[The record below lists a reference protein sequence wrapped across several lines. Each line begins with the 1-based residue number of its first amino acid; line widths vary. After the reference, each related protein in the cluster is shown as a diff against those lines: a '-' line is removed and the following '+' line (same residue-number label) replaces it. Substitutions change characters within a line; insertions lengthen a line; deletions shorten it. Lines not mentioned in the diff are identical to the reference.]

1 MAADY
6 TRTIIFKVEDQAI
19 KRATNQIVTSLK
31 KIEETLSRIEKKGFN
46 RIARDASKAAG
57 EIDKTTAAMKKFTKE
72 LERSEKQKL
81 LPSAKLALPPGMSRF
96 QQFQKRAR
104 KGMGILGGVGA
115 AGIAASSLAIKSLNT
130 QYNHLIGVTNKVTSA
145 LGPLGQRFEIAEANT
160 NGLSITLKS
169 LGHVIQ
175 HHPLVSG
182 VLAVAIFALGADTKN
197 TTTAFMWLGKTIN
210 NISRPIRRLAADFN
224 PVEWALRRVTGEAL
238 LTTKSLKGL
247 SGGATFRRGGAD
259 IPPGFR
265 TVDVDPI
272 VGDFNAIP
280 NQLKFEEYH
289 RARGNDVRQKLGL
302 GGRVA
307 QNVQAS
313 RNARSASGFGDWEAR
328 QRGIATASARDK
340 ILQSIERKNKRLV
353 KQGKEKLNTERMINR
368 EMKKQLGIT
377 KKIDGM
383 FTDRAR
389 KERRMGAKI
398 RWAGSKMGMN
408 RLDAKGA
415 ESLMLGAGF
424 PMLFG
429 GGVGAVGGGLGGS
442 ILGNAMG
449 MGGFGTQIIG
459 SAIGTQLEQLHNRV
473 VQIGNA
479 TQTLNMDQLEESG
492 IRVNAELEIQIN
504 RLKKIGDFEKA
515 EKKLEREVSRQT
527 GSVGTTNK
535 DIANNVAMLQNV
547 WDSLLAAA
555 GTTIGIIATPF
566 VTALAAILKL
576 VQLLLVGVNVILSAV
591 GTLFKKIVELI
602 GLLPGGQKLLDG
614 ISNAMDNMN
623 GALDNMKVNFQ
634 GYLDGLTEEQDK
646 IRQRIELG
654 DKEAAIQQKI
664 AEAVAKYGK
673 ENKDKIEKAVRAVA
687 ALTEQEKEVKKMEAL
702 YKKMGRTIE
711 DGLVNAIEGAI
722 QGTKTLGEVASSVF
736 RQMGRMLLQYGVHSL
751 MGGMFKGTSFGK
763 YLGYKAEGGPVLGG
777 SPYVVGEKGPEL
789 FVPNSSGNIVPN
801 HAMGGSMVV
810 NVDASGSSA
819 EGDDDRSRQLGE
831 LIGAAVQ
838 SEIIRQQ
845 RPGGTLY

>member
-280 NQLKFEEYH
+280 NQLKFQEYH
-289 RARGNDVRQKLGL
+289 RARGNDLRQKLGL

-313 RNARSASGFGDWEAR
+313 RNARAASGFGDWEAR
-328 QRGIATASARDK
+328 QRGISTASARDK

-353 KQGKEKLNTERMINR
+353 KQGKEKLETERMINR

-383 FTDRAR
+383 FTDKAR

-408 RLDAKGA
+408 RLDARGA

-442 ILGNAMG
+442 LIGNAMG

-473 VQIGNA
+473 IQIGNA
-479 TQTLNMDQLEESG
+479 TQTLNLDQLEESG

-504 RLKKIGDFEKA
+504 RMKKLGEFKKA
-515 EKKLEREVSRQT
+515 EKTLEREVGRQT
-527 GSVGTTNK
+527 GAVGTTNR
-535 DIANNVAMLQNV
+535 DLANLTAGLGNAWNRV
-547 WDSLLAAA
+547 LASV
-555 GTTIGIIATPF
+555 GTTIGILAVPF
-566 VTALAAILKL
+566 VAALAAILDTVAWIAKKINFLLSGLGTLLKLL
-576 VQLLLVGVNVILSAV
+576 VQTIQY
-591 GTLFKKIVELI
+591 
-602 GLLPGGQKLLDG
+602 LPGGKKLVDSIGEGIANWNGSLDE
-614 ISNAMDNMN
+614 A
-623 GALDNMKVNFQ
+623 KVNLQ
-634 GYLDGLTEEQDK
+634 SYLDGLTEEQDK
-646 IRQRIELG
+646 IKQRMALG
-654 DKEAAIQQKI
+654 EKEAAIQEKI
-664 AEAVAKYGK
+664 AEAIAKYGNDPETVK
-673 ENKDKIEKAVRAVA
+673 KIEKAVRAVA

-702 YKKMGRTIE
+702 YKQMGTTIE
-711 DGLVNAIEGAI
+711 DGVVSAIEGAI
-722 QGTKTLGEVASSVF
+722 KGTKTLGEVANNVLNQLASKF
-736 RQMGRMLLQYGVHSL
+736 LKMGINKLL
-751 MGGMFKGTSFGK
+751 GGLPIIGDMF
-763 YLGYKAEGGPVLGG
+763 KAEGGPVSGG
-777 SPYVVGEKGPEL
+777 SPYIVGEKGPEL

-801 HAMGGSMVV
+801 HAMGGSMVI

-838 SEIIRQQ
+838 SELIRQQ

>member
-104 KGMGILGGVGA
+104 KGMGVLGGVGV
-115 AGIAASSLAIKSLNT
+115 AGIAASSFAIKGLNT
-130 QYNHLIGVTNKVTSA
+130 QYNQLIGVTNKLTSV

-197 TTTAFMWLGKTIN
+197 TTTAFMWLGKTIKPLGRWALN
-210 NISRPIRRLAADFN
+210 LARDFN
-224 PVEWALRRVTGEAL
+224 PVEAGLRRLTGEAL

-289 RARGNDVRQKLGL
+289 RARGNDLRQKLGL

-313 RNARSASGFGDWEAR
+313 RNARAASGFGDWEAR
-328 QRGIATASARDK
+328 QRGISTASARDK

-353 KQGKEKLNTERMINR
+353 KQGKEKLETERMINR

-383 FTDRAR
+383 FTDKAR

-408 RLDAKGA
+408 RLDARGA

-442 ILGNAMG
+442 LIGNAMG

-473 VQIGNA
+473 IQIGNA
-479 TQTLNMDQLEESG
+479 TQTLNLDQLEESG

-504 RLKKIGDFEKA
+504 RMKKLGEFKKA
-515 EKKLEREVSRQT
+515 EKTLEREVGRQT
-527 GSVGTTNK
+527 GAVGTTNR
-535 DIANNVAMLQNV
+535 DLANLTAGLGNAWNRV
-547 WDSLLAAA
+547 LASV
-555 GTTIGIIATPF
+555 GTTIGILAVPF
-566 VTALAAILKL
+566 VAALAAILDTVAWIAKKINFLLSGLGTLLKLL
-576 VQLLLVGVNVILSAV
+576 VQTIQY
-591 GTLFKKIVELI
+591 
-602 GLLPGGQKLLDG
+602 LPGGKKLVDSIGEGIANWNGSLDE
-614 ISNAMDNMN
+614 A
-623 GALDNMKVNFQ
+623 KVNLQ
-634 GYLDGLTEEQDK
+634 SYLDGLTEEQDK
-646 IRQRIELG
+646 IKQRMALG
-654 DKEAAIQQKI
+654 EKEAAIQEKI
-664 AEAVAKYGK
+664 AEAIAKYGNDPETVK
-673 ENKDKIEKAVRAVA
+673 KIEKAVRAVA

-702 YKKMGRTIE
+702 YKQMGTTIE
-711 DGLVNAIEGAI
+711 DGVVSAIEGAI
-722 QGTKTLGEVASSVF
+722 KGTKTLGEVANNVLNQLASKF
-736 RQMGRMLLQYGVHSL
+736 LKMGINKLL
-751 MGGMFKGTSFGK
+751 GGLPIIGDMF
-763 YLGYKAEGGPVLGG
+763 KAEGGPVSGG
-777 SPYVVGEKGPEL
+777 SPYIVGEKGPEL

-801 HAMGGSMVV
+801 HAMGGSMVI